1 MNLVTQLWKMFTVT
15 RRAGG
20 LRAASRMMADAPRY
34 IKLMKGL
41 LSDRRI
47 SPVAKTALLG
57 AVVYAASPLDLIPD
71 WIPVVG
77 MMDDLGIV
85 LMAINYFFGA
95 VPPDVLDEHRTRAGL
110 QPERVRVRER
120 RN

>member
-20 LRAASRMMADAPRY
+20 LRAAGRMVADAPRY
-34 IKLMKGL
+34 IKMMKAL
-41 LSDRRI
+41 LADRRV
-47 SPVAKTALLG
+47 SPVAKTVLLAAAIY
-57 AVVYAASPLDLIPD
+57 AVSPLDLIPD

-77 MMDDLGIV
+77 MMDDLGI
-85 LMAINYFFGA
+85 LLAAINFFFSA
-95 VPPDVLDEHRTRAGL
+95 VPPEVLDEHRTRAGV